1 MIQNGNFAWPVS
13 KTLFH
18 ELGHNTD
25 KNFREGITTKE
36 QLQNAALNQGRF
48 YEWTNTVFERLIS
61 GNKFYKKDDAMTLS
75 ESGYEAI
82 ATLGSMFAS
91 ALGISEAEFAKL
103 KDKGKGYEKEFL
115 TILLAD
121 AEGNINP
128 EIMIRIENI
137 KKMFDTFILDAFMSP
152 SKKMANQKILNNF
165 YAECLELLDLRIK
178 SDIDNGK
185 VSNEQQYRTQQMFW
199 LKKINS
205 NYKYGTK
212 HEGSRLLRKPIVHDI
227 GYCTDNISRNEEK
240 VISEE
245 LMSIVDFGFDNSTL
259 SKYKRT
265 MTTTKDKTSFD
276 KKIRIPLREWL
287 QRKDKT
293 QSIDENK
300 TAEISP
306 IVTEHSKEDD

>member
-36 QLQNAALNQGRF
+36 QLQNAALGQGRF
-48 YEWTNTVFERLIS
+48 YEWTNTVFERLVT
-61 GNKFYKKDDAMTLS
+61 GNNFYKKDDAMILT
-75 ESGYEAI
+75 ESGYEAL
-82 ATLGSMFAS
+82 APLGSMLAS
-91 ALGISEAEFAKL
+91 AMGISEAEFAKL
-103 KDKGKGYEKEFL
+103 KDEGKANEKEFL
-115 TILLAD
+115 AIFLGD
-121 AEGNINP
+121 SEGNISL
-128 EIMIRIENI
+128 EIMEKIENI
-137 KKMFDTFILDAFMSP
+137 KKMFDKYKLDTYMSP
-152 SKKMANQKILNNF
+152 AKKRENQKILNVC
-165 YAECLELLDLRIK
+165 YSECIELLSLRIK
-178 SDIDNGK
+178 NDIENGR

-240 VISEE
+240 AISEE

-306 IVTEHSKEDD
+306 IITEHSKED